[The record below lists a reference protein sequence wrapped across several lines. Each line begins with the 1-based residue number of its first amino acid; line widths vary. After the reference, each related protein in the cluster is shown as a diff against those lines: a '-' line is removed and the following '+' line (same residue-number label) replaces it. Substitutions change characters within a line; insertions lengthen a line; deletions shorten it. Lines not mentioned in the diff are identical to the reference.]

1 MAQKHFATNS
11 EASDSSL
18 RSCLWNGKD
27 SASSGKIVERK
38 WTYSG
43 KRVERKWT
51 DSGQIVERE
60 LKDSDKIATR
70 N

>member
-27 SASSGKIVERK
+27 SASSVKIVERK

-43 KRVERKWT
+43 KRVER
-51 DSGQIVERE
+51 E
-60 LKDSDKIATR
+60 LKESGKIVTR